1 MVNRDSFAAV
11 RDRLTGM
18 TAAALRH
25 ALKCPDQPVKSKPSG
40 VFILRGIAGF
50 FFCGFLRRFCAGLA
64 LNLMPLIKPA
74 VSLSPSPQ

>member
-1 MVNRDSFAAV
+1 MVNSDPLAAV
-11 RDRLTGM
+11 RDRLAGM

-25 ALKCPDQPVKSKPSG
+25 ALKRPDQSVKSQPSG

-50 FFCGFLRRFCAGLA
+50 FFCGFLRCFCAGLA
-64 LNLMPLIKPA
+64 LNLIAFVKPP